1 MTEQEHLIHELQWE
15 NQKLKKENEELKQ
28 IRFLDQSEISY
39 QRRQIDFLMGALD
52 EANSIANS
60 RAGNAMVISYGE

>member
-60 RAGNAMVISYGE
+60 RAGNEMVISYVE